1 MFKKFSTVFTVSLTL
16 LFAGAPF
23 NVANSN
29 PNFAFDEIMEM
40 MVGADVRYERLGRY
54 SNIPFKLKKKGDR
67 WVFTQMRKMYSGT
80 IKSAGGNKIL
90 VEGFGPCWTILG
102 TWQFKKNKKLCRIDH
117 TLRDST
123 CSEPMNTVWE
133 CRK

>member
-1 MFKKFSTVFTVSLTL
+1 
-16 LFAGAPF
+16 
-23 NVANSN
+23 
-29 PNFAFDEIMEM
+29 M

-90 VEGFGPCWTILG
+90 VEGFGPRWTILG
-102 TWQFKKNKKLCRIDH
+102 TWEFKKNGNRCRIDH
-117 TLRDST
+117 TLQDST
-123 CSEPMNTVWE
+123 GSEPMKMEWE